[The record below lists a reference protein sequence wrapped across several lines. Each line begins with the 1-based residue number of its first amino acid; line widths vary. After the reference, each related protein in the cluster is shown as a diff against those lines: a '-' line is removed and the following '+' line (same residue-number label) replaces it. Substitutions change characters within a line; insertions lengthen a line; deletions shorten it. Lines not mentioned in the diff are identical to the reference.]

1 MTISTPKS
9 ALIDQRR
16 KKATETPKQD
26 EASNE
31 QTTTYYNL
39 NNPDAIKAQKARQE
53 VYYEF
58 SPVYR
63 PSETAFPV
71 SEFKYF
77 VDCKKRNNEFL
88 AEQFKKFYT
97 GLEFP
102 ATAALVPG
110 NRAKNKYKNIYPSLE

>member
-1 MTISTPKS
+1 MHLICETIY
-9 ALIDQRR
+9 L
-16 KKATETPKQD
+16 D

-39 NNPDAIKAQKARQE
+39 NNPDVIKAQKVRQE

-63 PSETAFPV
+63 PSETAVPV

-77 VDCKKRNNEFL
+77 VDCKKRNNEFF
-88 AEQFKKFYT
+88 AEQFKVCCM
-97 GLEFP
+97 LE
-102 ATAALVPG
+102 
-110 NRAKNKYKNIYPSLE
+110 NRDRLYHLKYFN

>member
-1 MTISTPKS
+1 MYLLDML
-9 ALIDQRR
+9 LIY
-16 KKATETPKQD
+16 EFIHLD

-39 NNPDAIKAQKARQE
+39 NNTDVIKAQKARQE

-63 PSETAFPV
+63 PSKTAVPV

-77 VDCKKRNNEFL
+77 VDCKKRNNEFF
-88 AEQFKKFYT
+88 AEQFKVRSI
-97 GLEFP
+97 LE
-102 ATAALVPG
+102 
-110 NRAKNKYKNIYPSLE
+110 NRERLNLLIFLIKRLYIR